1 MYACLLLHLNNGT
14 DRDLGSPSC
23 SCSRS
28 LWLFFMGLASI
39 LRSSILCAH
48 PSINSTLY
56 LLFAAFPIVYQQQ
69 RGWSPGVGNLAFIG
83 KRVHH
88 RHVFVLI
95 SAYRCCGR
103 LCDWSLVLRV
113 GLSSKAN
120 AMVALTNMQPRFY
133 ENPRY
138 SRIADQYDGFAPP
151 EARLHIALIGAVLL
165 PIGVFVF
172 AWTAAP
178 TSIPWIISM
187 IATVPFGT

>member
-1 MYACLLLHLNNGT
+1 
-14 DRDLGSPSC
+14 
-23 SCSRS
+23 
-28 LWLFFMGLASI
+28 MGLASI

-88 RHVFVLI
+88 KHVFVLI

-113 GLSSKAN
+113 GLSPKAI

>member
-14 DRDLGSPSC
+14 DRDLGSLLC
-23 SCSRS
+23 SCSRF

-88 RHVFVLI
+88 KHVFVLI

-113 GLSSKAN
+113 GFVIQGDRDGS
-120 AMVALTNMQPRFY
+120 TNEYATQILREP
-133 ENPRY
+133 
-138 SRIADQYDGFAPP
+138 
-151 EARLHIALIGAVLL
+151 AVLSDRR
-165 PIGVFVF
+165 
-172 AWTAAP
+172 
-178 TSIPWIISM
+178 SI
-187 IATVPFGT
+187 